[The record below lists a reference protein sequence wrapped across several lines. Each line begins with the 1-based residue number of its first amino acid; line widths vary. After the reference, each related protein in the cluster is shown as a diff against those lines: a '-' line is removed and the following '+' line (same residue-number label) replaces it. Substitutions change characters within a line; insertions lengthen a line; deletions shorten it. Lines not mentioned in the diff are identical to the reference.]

1 MMHDAIKNFAQQ
13 FSYTPI
19 VENESRLRE
28 WACES
33 YVVIGMGGSHL
44 AAGLLKTWNPSL
56 RLVIHKDYGLPAFPQ
71 DQAQKTLF
79 IASSYSGNTEETRDA
94 FDQAARENLPRTAV
108 STGGTLIE
116 CAKKDNAPYIQ
127 MPQTGIQPRSA
138 LGFSTKA
145 LLKIMRHERGLQE
158 ISALADA
165 LRPEIFEQEGRA
177 LAQKLKGYIPIIY
190 GSTRNESLAYNW
202 KIKFNETGKIPAF
215 FNAFPELNH
224 NEMNGFDP
232 NDASWPL
239 SERFFFIFL
248 KDEKDH
254 PRVQKRMETLETM
267 LRERGFPVEIK
278 NAPGASSFEKIFASL
293 VLGDW
298 TAYYTAQEYGLEPE
312 QVPLI
317 EEFKRRIT

>member
-1 MMHDAIKNFAQQ
+1 MYDAIKNFARQ

-19 VENESRLRE
+19 IENEPRLRE
-28 WACES
+28 RPYISHAI
-33 YVVIGMGGSHL
+33 IGMGGSHL
-44 AAGLLKTWNPSL
+44 AAGLLKTWDPGL
-56 RLVIHKDYGLPAFPQ
+56 RLIIHKDYGLPALPE

-94 FDQAARENLPRTAV
+94 FDQAVRENLPRAAI
-108 STGGTLIE
+108 STGGTLME
-116 CAKKDNAPYIQ
+116 RATKDCAPYIQ

-145 LLKIMRHERGLQE
+145 LLKIMGHEKGLQE
-158 ISALADA
+158 ISALADI
-165 LRPEIFEQEGRA
+165 LRPETFEQEGRA
-177 LAQKLKGYIPIIY
+177 LAQKLKGRIPVIY
-190 GSTRNESLAYNW
+190 SSTRNESLAYNW

-215 FNAFPELNH
+215 YNVFPELNH

-232 NDASWPL
+232 NDASQPL

-254 PRVQKRMETLETM
+254 PRIQRRMEALETM

-278 NAPGASSFEKIFASL
+278 NAPGASSFEKIFSSL

-298 TAYYTAQEYGLEPE
+298 TAYYTAQQYGLEPE
-312 QVPLI
+312 RVPLI
-317 EEFKRRIT
+317 EEFKKRIA